1 MEIGIYDEIRKYDD
15 FDFEGFFENVQD
27 SDIENILCRDRIN
40 KMDFLALL
48 SEKAEKYLEPMAAKA
63 HEITVRNFGKNIVL
77 YTPIYIA
84 NYCTNKCIYCGYNVE
99 NKIVRKKMTFY
110 EIEEEAKSIAE
121 TGLRHII
128 LLTGESRY
136 YCPMEYL
143 KGAVK
148 ILKKYFD
155 SICLEIYP
163 LEENEYRELVELG
176 ADSLTV
182 YQETYNEKVYKN
194 VHLAGKKR
202 DYRYR
207 LEALDRGCRAGIH
220 SIGMSALLGLDK
232 WRNEVFLTGIHAAYM
247 SKKYPAV
254 EISMSVPRIRPH
266 AGSKIKIYDVTDTN
280 LVQAALAYKIFL
292 QRAGINI
299 TTREGDYMRNNMIPL
314 GVTKMSAGVTTEV
327 GGHSLG
333 KDEKGDGQ
341 FVISDGRS
349 VDQIRAE
356 IESKGYNPIFKD
368 WQFC

>member
-1 MEIGIYDEIRKYDD
+1 MGIYEEIQKYKNFN
-15 FDFEGFFENVQD
+15 FDRFLESVTD
-27 SDIENILCRDRIN
+27 SKIENILLKDRISLE
-40 KMDFLALL
+40 DFLALL
-48 SEKAEKYLEPMAAKA
+48 SPTAEKYLEPMARKA
-63 HEITVRNFGKNIVL
+63 REISIRNFGKSIVL
-77 YTPIYIA
+77 YTPMYIA

-99 NKIVRKKMTFY
+99 NKIARKKMTY
-110 EIEEEAKSIAE
+110 EEIDREAKAISQ
-121 TGLRHII
+121 TGLKHII

-136 YCPMEYL
+136 HCPMEYL
-143 KGAVK
+143 KEAVK

-182 YQETYNEKVYKN
+182 YQETYNEDVYKT

-220 SIGMSALLGLDK
+220 SVGMSALLGLYK
-232 WRNEVFLTGIHAAYM
+232 WRNEVFLTGVHAAYI
-247 SKKYPAV
+247 SKNYPSV

-266 AGSKIKIYDVTDTN
+266 AGSPIKIYEVTDKN

-299 TTREGDYMRNNMIPL
+299 TTREGEQMRNNLIPL

-327 GGHSLG
+327 GGHSLSNE
-333 KDEKGDGQ
+333 DKGEGQ
-341 FVISDGRS
+341 FIISDARS
-349 VDQIRAE
+349 VDEIKDE
-356 IESKGYNPIFKD
+356 IEKQGYNPIFKD
-368 WQFC
+368 WQYC

>member
-1 MEIGIYDEIRKYDD
+1 MEIYEEIQKYRNFD
-15 FDFEGFFENVQD
+15 FDEFFKNVTD
-27 SDIENILCRDRIN
+27 SKIESILFKDRISRE
-40 KMDFLALL
+40 DFLALL
-48 SEKAEKYLEPMAAKA
+48 SPKAEKYLEPMARKA
-63 HEITVRNFGKNIVL
+63 REISIRNFGRSIVL
-77 YTPIYIA
+77 YTPMYIA

-99 NKIVRKKMTFY
+99 NKIVRKKMTY
-110 EIEEEAKSIAE
+110 EEIDREARAISQ

-136 YCPMEYL
+136 HCPMEYL
-143 KGAVK
+143 KEAVK

-163 LEENEYRELVELG
+163 LEEDEYRELVELG

-182 YQETYNEKVYKN
+182 YQETYNESVYKT
-194 VHLAGKKR
+194 VHLAGRKR

-220 SIGMSALLGLDK
+220 SVGMSALLGLYK
-232 WRNEVFLTGIHAAYM
+232 WRSEVFLTGIHASYI
-247 SKKYPAV
+247 SKNYPSV

-266 AGSKIKIYDVTDTN
+266 AGSPIKIYEVTDKN

-299 TTREGDYMRNNMIPL
+299 TTREGEEMRNNLIPL

-327 GGHSLG
+327 GGHSLN
-333 KDEKGDGQ
+333 DEDKGEGQ
-341 FVISDGRS
+341 FIISDGRS
-349 VDQIRAE
+349 VDEIKNE
-356 IESKGYNPIFKD
+356 IEKQGYNPIFKD
-368 WQFC
+368 WQYC